1 MLSNLQQAP
10 KPIKVLVVDDSAVVR
25 RIFTQELSKY
35 DGIEIVGGAI
45 DPYVAREKILRLK
58 PDVITLDIEMPR
70 MDGLSFLAKLM
81 KHYPLPV
88 IICSSLAAE
97 QSPTALRA
105 LQMGAVEV
113 ISKPTSRFSTPD
125 ILRLVRA
132 IRAASLARV
141 ERQLPANQKQA
152 RLQSHDLS
160 QLETTHKILAIGA
173 STGGTVAIERV
184 LRELPPNMPGTVLV
198 QHMPADFTASFA
210 ERLDRVCRMRVREAS
225 DGDTLVPG
233 LALLA
238 PGNRHML
245 LQRSGARYYVQIKD
259 GPPVHHQRPAV
270 DVLFYSVARQ
280 AGQNAVGVI
289 LTGMG
294 ADGAKGMLAMKE
306 SGAFTLAQDEASCVV
321 FGMPKEAIQTGAAG
335 QVVPLISMPKSI
347 LDALSSKRGV
357 KGAGR

>member
-1 MLSNLQQAP
+1 MLSNLNKAP

-25 RIFTQELSKY
+25 RIFTKELSKY

-81 KHYPLPV
+81 KYYPLPV
-88 IICSSLAAE
+88 IICSSLAPE
-97 QSPTALRA
+97 KSPTALRA

-113 ISKPTSRFSTPD
+113 ISKPASRFSTPD
-125 ILRLVRA
+125 ILRMVRA
-132 IRAASLARV
+132 IRAASQARV
-141 ERQLPANQKQA
+141 QKQLPANGEQA
-152 RLQSHDLS
+152 QLHSHDLS

-173 STGGTVAIERV
+173 STGGTVAIEKV
-184 LRELPPNMPGTVLV
+184 LRGLPPNMPGTVLV
-198 QHMPADFTASFA
+198 QHMPADFTTSFA
-210 ERLDRVCRMRVREAS
+210 ERLDRVCRMRVREAR

-245 LQRSGARYYVQIKD
+245 LMRSGARYYVQIKD

-280 AGQNAVGVI
+280 AGTNAVGVI

-294 ADGAKGMLAMKE
+294 ADGAKGMLAMRE
-306 SGAFTLAQDEASCVV
+306 SGAITLAQDEASCVV
-321 FGMPKEAIQTGAAG
+321 FGMPKEAIQTGAAE
-335 QVVPLISMPKSI
+335 QVVPLDCMPKSI
-347 LDALSSKRGV
+347 LDALSSKDS
-357 KGAGR
+357 AH